1 MKKYLIKIALFFV
14 AVAVLDIL
22 FGIACQ
28 YMNSHS
34 KGGGV
39 KSRYYVCKE
48 SNEDVLV
55 FGSSRAKHHY
65 VPDIIED
72 SLGMTCYNT
81 GEDGN
86 GIILCYGFLK
96 MIMQHYSP
104 KLIIYDVTGFDM
116 YEDDN
121 MKYLDLMKPYYHE
134 PGVDSIFW
142 VVNPKTRYIMSSN
155 LYRYNT
161 TCLRVFGNYIH
172 PMTNYPKGYSALCKT
187 IDYEPEIINNILK
200 PVDTVKIC
208 YFEEFIRLSKK
219 NDIGLICCVSPSY
232 KAPSDDEYYNSLKQL
247 CKQYDIPFLYYGAYS
262 DISFEKQYFQD
273 RTHMN
278 DTGAR
283 KYTACLMHWII
294 SNNIIEDNIIKK

>member
-14 AVAVLDIL
+14 AVAIVDVL

-28 YMNSHS
+28 YMNDHS
-34 KGGGV
+34 KGGGI

-48 SNEDVLV
+48 SNEDVLI

-96 MIMQHYSP
+96 MITQRYSP
-104 KLIIYDVTGFDM
+104 KLIIYDVSQFDM

-121 MKYLDLMKPYYHE
+121 MKYLDLMKPFYYE
-134 PGVDSIFW
+134 QGIDSIFW
-142 VVNPKTRYIMSSN
+142 EVNPKSKYMMLSN

-161 TCLRVFGNYIH
+161 TCLRVLGNFIH
-172 PMTNYPKGYSALCKT
+172 PMGNYPKGYCALYKT
-187 IDYEPEIINNILK
+187 MDYEPKINNDCQ
-200 PVDTVKIC
+200 PVDSLKISYIERFIKLTKEKDVK
-208 YFEEFIRLSKK
+208 LV
-219 NDIGLICCVSPSY
+219 CCVSPYY
-232 KAPSDDEYYNSLKQL
+232 KAPKDETNYESVKHLCEQYNV
-247 CKQYDIPFLYYGAYS
+247 PFLYYGATP
-262 DISFEKQYFQD
+262 DMVCEKSFYED
-273 RTHMN
+273 RIHLN
-278 DTGAR
+278 DKGAR
-283 KYTACLMHWII
+283 YFTSKI
-294 SNNIIEDNIIKK
+294 SNDVRYYIR

>member
-14 AVAVLDIL
+14 AVAVVDVL
-22 FGIACQ
+22 FGFACQ

-48 SNEDVLV
+48 SNEEVLV

-72 SLGMTCYNT
+72 SLDITCYNT

-86 GIILCYGFLK
+86 GIIYSYGMLK
-96 MIMQHYSP
+96 MITQRYSP
-104 KLIIYDVTGFDM
+104 KLIIYDVSGFDM

-121 MKYLDLMKPYYHE
+121 MKYLDLLKPYYDE

-142 VVNPKTRYIMSSN
+142 AVEPKTRWMMLSN

-161 TCLRVFGNYIH
+161 TCLRIMGGFIH
-172 PMTNYPKGYSALCKT
+172 PISDSPKGYLALNKAME
-187 IDYEPEIINNILK
+187 YEPE
-200 PVDTVKIC
+200 PAQEEAEQTVDTLKMH
-208 YFEEFIRLSKK
+208 YFEKFIQLTKNRYIRLV
-219 NDIGLICCVSPSY
+219 CCTSPYY
-232 KAPSDDEYYNSLKQL
+232 KAPLDDSNYELIKRM
-247 CKQYDIPFLYYGAYS
+247 CKKYDVPFIYYGACPE
-262 DISFEKQYFQD
+262 ISFEKQYFQD

-278 DTGAR
+278 ETGAELF
-283 KYTACLMHWII
+283 TSTLMLDL
-294 SNNIIEDNIIKK
+294 NKDY